1 MAFQTV
7 MNREFPYLPGRYQ
20 VDTKAWSFLLE
31 TYNREVCI
39 FIRYRFLF
47 YDFVPFSTFCC
58 VFSALCFLFS
68 IFWFLF
74 FVFCLQHFL
83 NINMSAPKRSG
94 VSCSY
99 KNCTARF
106 NRGGEGV
113 HFFRFLKNGDLC
125 KLWLQACG
133 REDLPSL
140 EYQHYHKTRRVCSNH
155 FENRM
160 YMGPSKSRLLPT
172 AVPKQIESDTN
183 IQEESGNNPEF
194 QPPAKIR
201 VVDIA
206 AISGPS
212 HQGNITSIGFDACS
226 DASPIFKNRVLC
238 SEL

>member
-7 MNREFPYLPGRYQ
+7 LNREFPYLPGRYQ
-20 VDTKAWSFLLE
+20 VDTKCTVAWSFLLE
-31 TYNREVCI
+31 TYNRE
-39 FIRYRFLF
+39 
-47 YDFVPFSTFCC
+47 
-58 VFSALCFLFS
+58 
-68 IFWFLF
+68 
-74 FVFCLQHFL
+74 HFL

-155 FENRM
+155 FEKKM

-226 DASPIFKNRVLC
+226 DASIDICRDT
-238 SEL
+238 EAA

>member
-1 MAFQTV
+1 
-7 MNREFPYLPGRYQ
+7 
-20 VDTKAWSFLLE
+20 
-31 TYNREVCI
+31 
-39 FIRYRFLF
+39 
-47 YDFVPFSTFCC
+47 
-58 VFSALCFLFS
+58 
-68 IFWFLF
+68 
-74 FVFCLQHFL
+74 
-83 NINMSAPKRSG
+83 MSAPKRSG

-113 HFFRFLKNGDLC
+113 HFFRFPNNGDLC

-194 QPPAKIR
+194 QPPAKIL

-212 HQGNITSIGFDACS
+212 HQGNITSIGFDAS
-226 DASPIFKNRVLC
+226 VQTPASISAGTPRKRFMQQVFIPQNN
-238 SEL
+238 